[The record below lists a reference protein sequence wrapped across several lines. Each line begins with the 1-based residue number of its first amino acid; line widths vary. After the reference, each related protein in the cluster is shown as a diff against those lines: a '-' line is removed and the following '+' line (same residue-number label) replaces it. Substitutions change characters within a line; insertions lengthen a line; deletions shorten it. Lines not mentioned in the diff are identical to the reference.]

1 MSFSAEWLA
10 LREPADHAA
19 LNPEVRVA
27 LEARFARKDHVT
39 VVDLGSGAGSNLR
52 GTWSALPRWQSW
64 TLVDY
69 DPKLLA
75 AARARLTHWADTAKT
90 EGEKLVLNKGE
101 ARITVSFREADLSA
115 GDFAPVVAG
124 ADLVTAAAL
133 FDLVSVPS
141 IEKLAETVVA
151 HKQTFFTVLTYD
163 GHARWTPAHPADAAM
178 RDAFNAHQRGEKG
191 FGPAA
196 GPGGTTALAKAFYGR
211 GYRVLR
217 GTSPWIVDKTFGQ
230 LRGDLDAGFAGAV
243 RETGKVDAATIAEW
257 LTLRQTSKAGVT
269 IIGHED
275 LLAVAGEG

>member
-19 LNPEVRVA
+19 TNPEVRTA
-27 LEARFARKDHVT
+27 LAARFEKKDHVN

-69 DPKLLA
+69 DKKLLQ
-75 AARARLTHWADTAKT
+75 AARERLSAWADKT
-90 EGEKLVLNKGE
+90 TQEGEKLVLIKGD
-101 ARITVSFREADLSA
+101 ARICVGFREADLSS
-115 GDFAPVVAG
+115 GDFADVSAG

-133 FDLVSVPS
+133 FDLVSVAS
-141 IEKLAETVVA
+141 IEKLAATLA
-151 HKQTFFTVLTYD
+151 ANKQIFFTVLTYD
-163 GHARWTPAHPADAAM
+163 GHARWEPRHPADKSM
-178 RDAFNAHQRGEKG
+178 QDAFNAHQRSDKG

-196 GPGGTTALAKAFYGR
+196 GPGGTTALAKAFYSR

-217 GTSPWIVDKTFGQ
+217 GTSPWIVDASFGK
-230 LRGDLDAGFAGAV
+230 LRGELDAGFAGAV
-243 RETGKVDAATIAEW
+243 RATGKVESGLIESW
-257 LTLRQTSKAGVT
+257 LKLRQASARGQT

-275 LLAVAGEG
+275 LLAIPS